1 VDLVIRAAVVFI
13 FMFLLVRLLGRREL
27 GDLEPFD
34 IILLV
39 VIGDLVQQGVTQ
51 NDTSVTGAFLVIS
64 TIALMSLLF
73 SYLSFRFR
81 RLRTLL
87 DGQPIVLVEDG
98 RPIERNMRRERITMD
113 ELAEAGRLQNVA
125 SLADVRWAVLETSGQ
140 ISFIK
145 RGD

>member
-87 DGQPIVLVEDG
+87 DGQPIVLLEDG
-98 RPIERNMRRERITMD
+98 RPIERNMRRERITLD

-140 ISFIK
+140 ISFIR